1 MADSATFVVVGGGL
15 AGAKAVETLR
25 EEGFEGHVV
34 LVAREAVPPYERPP
48 LSKEVLTGKKERETV
63 FVHEEAWYADHDVEL
78 LTGTEAV
85 VLDLDAH
92 EVELH
97 NRRRVHFDKLLLA
110 TGASPRHIDI
120 PGADLAGVHYLRT
133 LEDSDALR
141 EQFAQG
147 GKRVVVVGGGWIGLE
162 ATAAARGY
170 GNDVTVIEPQPTV
183 LFGPLGLELG
193 EVFAELH
200 REHGVNLLLDE
211 GVESFVRAGDTDRV
225 GSVRTKSGEEL
236 PADVVLVGVGAAP
249 EVGLAEAGGL
259 AVDNGVLVNAS
270 LQTSNPDVFAAGDI
284 ANVEHPL
291 FGARVRVEHWANALH
306 SGPVAARAMLGQAVT
321 FDRVPYFYTDQYD
334 LGMEFSGW
342 IGPEGYDEV
351 VIRGELGKREFIAFW
366 LRQGEVLAGMNV
378 NVWDVTDDIQAHVRA
393 EGTVD
398 SERLAD
404 PANPLDTLLPLS

>member
-1 MADSATFVVVGGGL
+1 M
-15 AGAKAVETLR
+15 
-25 EEGFEGHVV
+25 
-34 LVAREAVPPYERPP
+34 
-48 LSKEVLTGKKERETV
+48 
-63 FVHEEAWYADHDVEL
+63 
-78 LTGTEAV
+78 
-85 VLDLDAH
+85 
-92 EVELH
+92 
-97 NRRRVHFDKLLLA
+97 
-110 TGASPRHIDI
+110 
-120 PGADLAGVHYLRT
+120 RT

-321 FDRVPYFYTDQYD
+321 FDLSAVLLHRSSTT
-334 LGMEFSGW
+334 SGW
-342 IGPEGYDEV
+342 SSPAGSDP
-351 VIRGELGKREFIAFW
+351 RGTTRW
-366 LRQGEVLAGMNV
+366 
-378 NVWDVTDDIQAHVRA
+378 
-393 EGTVD
+393 
-398 SERLAD
+398 
-404 PANPLDTLLPLS
+404 